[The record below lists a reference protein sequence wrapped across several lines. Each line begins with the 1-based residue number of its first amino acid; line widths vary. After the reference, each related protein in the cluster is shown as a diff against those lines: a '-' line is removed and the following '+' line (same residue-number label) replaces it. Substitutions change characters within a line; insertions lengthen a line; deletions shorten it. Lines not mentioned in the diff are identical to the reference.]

1 MPTGLFTHPA
11 CLGHAPPAGHPERPE
26 RLEHVLKSLKNEE
39 FQMLVW
45 AEAPLAPL
53 AALSAAHAPAL
64 VEAILGPL
72 ATKAERD
79 GFAQIDPDTIMSAG
93 SAAAARRAAGAAIAV
108 VDAIMAGTITNAFCA
123 VRPPGH
129 HAEHARAMGFCLFNN
144 VAVAAKH
151 AQNTH
156 GIRRIAIVDFDVH
169 HGNGTQDIF
178 DDDANVFYASTHQAP
193 FYPGTGAAIETGCGN
208 ILNVPL
214 AGGCTSQTFRA
225 AYADSVLPALVAFAP
240 EMVFISAGFDG
251 HAADPLAG
259 FRLTA
264 EDFVWVTD
272 EICRVAARFA
282 KGRVVSVL
290 EGGYDL
296 DALAACVAAH
306 VAALMNAAQM
316 VQE

>member
-11 CLGHAPPAGHPERPE
+11 CLGHVPPSGHPERPE
-26 RLEHVLKSLKNEE
+26 RLELALKSLKTKE
-39 FQMLVW
+39 FQSLVW
-45 AEAPLAPL
+45 GDAPEAPV
-53 AALSAAHAPAL
+53 AALSAAHAPEL

-72 ATKAERD
+72 DARAKRD
-79 GFAQIDPDTIMSAG
+79 GFAQIDPDTCMSAG
-93 SAAAARRAAGAAIAV
+93 SAAAARRAAGAAMAAVDGVIA
-108 VDAIMAGTITNAFCA
+108 GSITNAFCA

-144 VAVAAKH
+144 VAIAAKH
-151 AQNTH
+151 AQNAY

-178 DDDANVFYASTHQAP
+178 YDDAHVFYASTHQAP
-193 FYPGTGAAIETGCGN
+193 FYPGTGAASETGCGN

-214 AGGCTSQTFRA
+214 PGGCTAGVFRA
-225 AYADSVLPALVAFAP
+225 AYVDSVLPALAAFAP
-240 EMVFISAGFDG
+240 ELVFISAGFDG

-259 FRLTA
+259 FLLSHSDFAWLTN
-264 EDFVWVTD
+264 
-272 EICRVAARFA
+272 EICAVAARTA
-282 KGRVVSVL
+282 QGRVVSVL

-306 VAALMNAAQM
+306 VAALMAAAP
-316 VQE
+316 